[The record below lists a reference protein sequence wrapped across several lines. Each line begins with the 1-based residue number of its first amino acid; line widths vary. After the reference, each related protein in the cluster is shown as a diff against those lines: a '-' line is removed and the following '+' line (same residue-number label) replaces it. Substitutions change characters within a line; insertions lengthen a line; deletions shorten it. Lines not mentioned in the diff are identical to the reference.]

1 MRIQSDRRDGMKRP
15 VMTALAGVLFTL
27 SVSCGKANEPPTTTS
42 GSPTGSPTGAGGS
55 SGTGGAPT
63 TTGGGDKGGA
73 AGSGGVTTG
82 GGATTTTT
90 TTGGGDAG
98 GSGNAGSAGS
108 AGAGRGGGGG
118 SDGGAGTGGAGGAG
132 GSVGPD
138 AGGSAGAG
146 GAAGTGMG
154 GTAGAAGASVD
165 GGAVDPRT
173 TVVMFTIDG
182 TMNEAIQTA
191 AANGGVNL
199 KFVLDNGVRV
209 ETSYST
215 SPAARMVA
223 ANGSATWGNSTSG
236 NTAVVTGTHVFEA
249 PSPGLDDLFSLAR
262 TVGIKSAFS
271 GGDDNYRI
279 YTTPDFEQSDSS
291 ATDDVVVQRAVG
303 YLKNDG
309 VRLLRVHLQRIRDDW
324 TGPAAMTNPSSTYIV
339 HLLQNDML
347 LGTIIQALKDMG
359 VWEHSYLVLNAD
371 HGMGTS
377 SGSSH
382 PPNQLP
388 SWKAFMA
395 FYGPGLKRG
404 ATIPY
409 GELPDIAVTVARF
422 LGLPP
427 LKGHTAAN
435 VNLAVKGTTGVY
447 LSNLLQGAP
456 ADLPAHPKYIER
468 YLNEN
473 TYPNMGS
480 DFIGYRDAMYRLIR

>member
-1 MRIQSDRRDGMKRP
+1 MKRL
-15 VMTALAGVLFTL
+15 VVTALAGALFTL
-27 SVSCGKANEPPTTTS
+27 SVSCSKGNDPPTTTS
-42 GSPTGSPTGAGGS
+42 GSPTGSPTGGGGS
-55 SGTGGAPT
+55 SGTGGATT
-63 TTGGGDKGGA
+63 TTGGGGRGGA
-73 AGSGGVTTG
+73 AGGGGVTTG
-82 GGATTTTT
+82 GGSTTT
-90 TTGGGDAG
+90 TTGGGVG
-98 GSGNAGSAGS
+98 GGGGNAGSGGS
-108 AGAGRGGGGG
+108 AGAGRGGSGGN
-118 SDGGAGTGGAGGAG
+118 DGGAGTGAGGSTGSGGATTGGAAGVG

-138 AGGSAGAG
+138 GGGGAG
-146 GAAGTGMG
+146 GAAGAGMG
-154 GTAGAAGASVD
+154 GSAGAAGASLD

-199 KFVLDNGVRV
+199 RFMLDNGVRV

-249 PSPGLDDLFSLAR
+249 SSPGLDDLFSLAR
-262 TVGIKSAFS
+262 TAGIKSAFS

-291 ATDDVVVQRAVG
+291 ATDEVVVQRAVG
-303 YLKNDG
+303 CLKNDG

-324 TGPAAMTNPSSTYIV
+324 TGPVAMTNPSSTYIV
-339 HLLQNDML
+339 HLLQNDVL

-359 VWEHSYLVLNAD
+359 VWEYSYLVLNAD
-371 HGMGTS
+371 HGMGTTS
-377 SGSSH
+377 ASSH

-427 LKGHTAAN
+427 LQGHTAAN

-456 ADLPAHPKYIER
+456 ADLPTHPKYIER

-473 TYPNMGS
+473 TYPNMGG